1 MGKNDLHLEEAASSL
16 TMSQEHKVLYHTEV
30 LPATRPQITFLLPG
44 KGTPPSVTAAV
55 RSASTDTPQCPHHS
69 SGTLWHEDL
78 GQTSRSKEKKKTN
91 NTCSSCF
98 VSRICACTRNI
109 FILMKGKDAFIS
121 GCVQAL

>member
-78 GQTSRSKEKKKTN
+78 GQTSRSKEKKKKQTIHAQVALSPEFVPALEIF
-91 NTCSSCF
+91 SS
-98 VSRICACTRNI
+98 
-109 FILMKGKDAFIS
+109 
-121 GCVQAL
+121 